1 MRHIV
6 HDSIDVPPP
15 APAYDRRKTPDRRTI
30 WRGGRR
36 DSDWHDRPDG
46 ALGRFAAEQARA
58 SLVRRA
64 LSVLHVW

>member
-15 APAYDRRKTPDRRTI
+15 IPAYDRRQTPDRRTT

-36 DSDWHDRPDG
+36 DSDWQHRPDG
-46 ALGRFAAEQARA
+46 ALARLEWDRA
-58 SLVRRA
+58 RTGLVRRA